1 MLACSSPP
9 EAFILAGTVLGHRFL
24 SSSRI
29 QRTWALVVHPY
40 AVLVDFL
47 SCNDS
52 SSRCFKICRL
62 ASSFCSGN
70 SCRAHPV
77 SVLGPARYCSRRASV
92 LLAQCLAQSTDFSWS
107 TAPWFHFPSVFH
119 PVCQRSAVVSSIF
132 CYSIFASDLVLQF
145 SCCLILLLILSSFSA
160 GRPISL
166 LEAFAS
172 HGADTQRHMCLC
184 SKCFQ
189 RVQ

>member
-1 MLACSSPP
+1 VSGAPAQFWAIDFRRPP
-9 EAFILAGTVLGHRFL
+9 
-24 SSSRI
+24 RI
-29 QRTWALVVHPY
+29 QRTCAPVVHPCT
-40 AVLVDFL
+40 VLVDFL

-77 SVLGPARYCSRRASV
+77 SVLGPAHYCSSRASV
-92 LLAQCLAQSTDFSWS
+92 LLAQSTDFSWS